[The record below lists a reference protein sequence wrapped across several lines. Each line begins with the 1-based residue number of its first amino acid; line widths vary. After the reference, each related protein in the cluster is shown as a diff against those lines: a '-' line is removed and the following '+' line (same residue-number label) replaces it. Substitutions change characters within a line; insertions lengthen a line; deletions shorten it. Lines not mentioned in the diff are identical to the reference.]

1 MDRKWMFKSFLYKV
15 ILGRWTPGLE
25 TAEHCADQQGDYAV
39 CHPNEREAGY
49 HDNSPGQTIDIPCL
63 RLVGACEPCS

>member
-15 ILGRWTPGLE
+15 VLGRWTPGLE
-25 TAEHCADQQGDYAV
+25 TAEHCADQQGNYAV

-49 HDNSPGQTIDIPCL
+49 HDNTPG
-63 RLVGACEPCS
+63 